1 MTSSRF
7 CCLKFFLQTI
17 NSHSSHVGRT
27 TPTTPPW
34 CDPVGVLEAAQAS
47 FPVLGREGSLVMAH
61 LVYTSPAFSN
71 PDKIYQDIIIS
82 ARQQLISA
90 QMFMEPISSLHV
102 STIPELDEAGW
113 SVDKWMCKSK
123 ISLLAED
130 L

>member
-1 MTSSRF
+1 M
-7 CCLKFFLQTI
+7 
-17 NSHSSHVGRT
+17 NSHYSSHVGRT

-34 CDPVGVLEAAQAS
+34 CDLVGVLEAAQAS
-47 FPVLGREGSLVMAH
+47 IPILGREGIPVMVH

-71 PDKIYQDIIIS
+71 PDKIYQEIITS

-90 QMFMEPISSLHV
+90 HLFMESISSLHV
-102 STIPELDEAGW
+102 RTIPELDEAGW
-113 SVDKWMCKSK
+113 SVAKWMCKSK